1 MAASGAAFGWAC
13 ALAAAPGRARPCAVN
28 WRAHAES
35 RRISPDWGSPLVAR
49 GPRVPSEPVPTMR
62 IPILALLLLLVATA
76 LPSAASAAVDLR
88 RVDSSLVDLPFG
100 GGVDDVATWV
110 KSRLERVYAPRIKAA
125 VDDNDRARLRAQLER
140 EVFEFRSA
148 LIAFDGRRT
157 GYEVSPVAGEFMVGS
172 DESMLVLKDR
182 GGDHFFFFI
191 GGRLWKY
198 GRLLTTENPFADRL
212 ASQAHRLGAPER
224 VETSRGR
231 GETATPIKAVWSDD
245 RLELRLWN
253 RRLLY
258 GYDVMFIDFR
268 ALSDRIAELRGGRQ
282 ATGGAH
288 GVDPDLEGFL
298 LDDDEDEEER
308 LRERAP

>member
-1 MAASGAAFGWAC
+1 
-13 ALAAAPGRARPCAVN
+13 
-28 WRAHAES
+28 
-35 RRISPDWGSPLVAR
+35 
-49 GPRVPSEPVPTMR
+49 MR
-62 IPILALLLLLVATA
+62 IPILALLLLMVATA

-110 KSRLERVYAPRIKAA
+110 KHRLERVYAPRIKAA

-148 LIAFDGRRT
+148 IIAFDGRRT

-172 DESMLVLKDR
+172 DESMLVLRDR

-191 GGRLWKY
+191 DGKLWKY
-198 GRLLTTENPFADRL
+198 GRLLTTENPFADRI
-212 ASQAHRLGAPER
+212 ASQAHRLGPPER
-224 VETSRGR
+224 VETTSDRGAA
-231 GETATPIKAVWSDD
+231 ATPTKAIWSDD

-268 ALSDRIAELRGGRQ
+268 AIADRIADLRGGRQ
-282 ATGGAH
+282 ATGATH
-288 GVDPDLEGFL
+288 GIDPDLEGFL
-298 LDDDEDEEER
+298 LDDEQDEEEQ
-308 LRERAP
+308 LRRDAP